1 MIEMLFGIYGLICWL
16 IFKKFKLLPINLWTM
31 VTAVFILLVVLA
43 MGFLWMGRYQPM
55 THHARTISVT
65 TPIVSEVSGRVIEV
79 VGQGG
84 RDLKQGDVLFRIDP
98 TPFEA
103 RRDAVA
109 AQYTLAKTR
118 LEQEQGLVDQGAGNR
133 YDLDRATSEAE
144 RLNAELRTA
153 EFQLEA
159 TVVRA
164 PADGFVTQVLIRP
177 GQMVTP
183 MAFNQVMVFVHDEGP
198 YLVAGFAQNAVQF
211 IDPGDEAEV
220 AFYGA
225 PGRVFSAKVVSLQPV
240 LAEGVVAASGR
251 LMTLDGKRA
260 GRLPVLLEI
269 TGDLEGYQ
277 LPSGSSGLATV
288 YTGKKHH
295 LNLLRKVII
304 RIKSWENWVFVP

>member
-1 MIEMLFGIYGLICWL
+1 MIELLFGIYGLICWL
-16 IFKKFKLLPINLWTM
+16 VFKKFKLLPINLWTM
-31 VTAVFILLVVLA
+31 VTAVFILLAVLA
-43 MGFLWMGRYQPM
+43 MGFLWLGRYQPM
-55 THHARTISVT
+55 TRHARTVSIT

-79 VGQGG
+79 VGEGA
-84 RDLKQGDVLFRIDP
+84 RDLKKGDMLFRIDP

-109 AQYTLAKTR
+109 AQYNLAKTR

-133 YDLDRATSEAE
+133 YDLDRASSEVD
-144 RLNAELRTA
+144 RLAAELRTA

-183 MAFNQVMVFVHDEGP
+183 MAFNQVMVFVHNEGP
-198 YLVAGFAQNAVQF
+198 YMVAGFAQNAVRF
-211 IDPGDEAEV
+211 IDPGDKAEI

-225 PGRVFSAKVVSLQPV
+225 PGRVFSARVVSLQPV
-240 LAEGVVAASGR
+240 LAEGMVSASGR
-251 LMTLDGKRA
+251 LVTLDGAQA
-260 GRLPVLLEI
+260 GRLPVMLEI
-269 TGDLEGYQ
+269 TDDLDGYQ

-295 LNLLRKVII
+295 LNLLRKMII